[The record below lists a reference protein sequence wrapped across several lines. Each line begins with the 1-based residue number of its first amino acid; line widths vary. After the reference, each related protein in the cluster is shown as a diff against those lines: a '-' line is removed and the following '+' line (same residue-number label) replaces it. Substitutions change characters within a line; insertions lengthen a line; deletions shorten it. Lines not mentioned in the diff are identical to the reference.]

1 MLKLKNIYKSY
12 EGKPLLRGISLEVAQ
27 GETICLLGPSGSGK
41 STLLRIIT
49 GLENAD
55 AGEVF
60 WHGESLADTP
70 PHLRNFGLIFQDYAL
85 FPHLSVFENVVFGL
99 KVKND
104 LAPNSRI
111 KQGLNPLLR
120 GGKFNKKEI
129 ETRVHDALKQVDL
142 LGFESRSI
150 ADLSGGEQQRVA
162 LARALAPR
170 PRLLL
175 FDEPLGAL
183 DRRLREYL
191 LTELR
196 RILRESQVPSIYVT
210 HDQEEAFAL
219 ADRVMLLHDGEIV
232 QRGKPTE
239 VYANP
244 VSSWVAEFLG
254 AGNVLEGKILG
265 DGLVETMLG
274 VSQLFIKGNQVK
286 NTRVLLLIRPEDVV
300 LGDENSPL
308 YGRVADIRFQ
318 QNKYR
323 VSLKGGFYFYLQK
336 PPKMGERVGV
346 EIRRVQILGK

>member
-1 MLKLKNIYKSY
+1 MLKLNNIYKSY
-12 EGKPLLRGISLEVAQ
+12 EKKPLLRGISLKVAR

-55 AGEVF
+55 EGEVF
-60 WHGESLADTP
+60 WDGKSLADTP

-85 FPHLSVFENVVFGL
+85 FPHLSVYENVAFGL
-99 KVKND
+99 KMKE
-104 LAPNSRI
+104 L
-111 KQGLNPLLR
+111 
-120 GGKFNKKEI
+120 GKEEI
-129 ETRVHDALKQVDL
+129 ALRVHDALKQVDL

-150 ADLSGGEQQRVA
+150 TDLSGGEQQRVA

-183 DRRLREYL
+183 DRKLREYL

-244 VSSWVAEFLG
+244 VSGWVAEFLG
-254 AGNVLEGKILG
+254 AGNVLEGKMLG
-265 DGLVETMLG
+265 DGWVETMLG
-274 VSQLFIKGNQVK
+274 TAQLPVGGNQVENASTEPSR
-286 NTRVLLLIRPEDVV
+286 NTRVVLLIRPEDVV
-300 LGDENSPL
+300 LGDEKSL
-308 YGRVADIRFQ
+308 LRGRVADIRFQ
-318 QNKYR
+318 HNKYR
-323 VSLKGGFYFYLQK
+323 VSLENDFYFYLK
-336 PPKMGERVGV
+336 SPPEMGAEIGV
-346 EIRRVQILGK
+346 EIVRVQILGQ